1 VNIKNKKTI
10 FKSRLGRQFSF
21 YIIIFSS
28 FFTLFITAFQLNL
41 NYHEEIAQI
50 EKQFTSIAQSYVV
63 SVAHSVWS
71 INEYMIDIELQSI
84 LSLPDVEYVEI
95 SSSDGDKWR
104 SGVQKTSNLKEHHYA
119 LEHDFGTKYDPNIG
133 TLSVYISM
141 ENVYER
147 LLNDVI
153 YILLSNGLKTLCVAA
168 FIFLLVQRMITQRL
182 IYIEDFLNNLSPESP
197 SDQLLLETKSKHK
210 NELNVLEQHINN
222 MLVRQSN
229 YFIELKET
237 NTKLNTLLEERDL
250 LIDYKRKTNTEL
262 EKKVSERTSALSE
275 KMQELDDLKIRAE
288 KANLAK
294 SEFISSMSHE
304 LRTPLNAIIGFSQL
318 FQLGI
323 TDPQV
328 IQDNA
333 EEILLAGNH
342 LLDLIND
349 ILDLSQIESSK
360 LELDIQS
367 CEVNQLLNDSLTL
380 VSELAR
386 QANISIKLEVSES
399 NEFVLADRLRLKQVI
414 INLLTNAIKY
424 NQTNGSVHVNCQEL
438 EDCIQIR
445 ITDKGNGLTADQI
458 KKLFLPFNRL
468 GREKGKIQGTGIGL
482 VICKQLIEKMDGSIG
497 VESKPGVGSVFWV
510 KLPLPEYQEN
520 DQSLLD
526 HEPQHP
532 ETITKTTNIL
542 YIEDSLS
549 NQKVMSAF
557 LKTRKN
563 TQLTLANSAEEG
575 LDLLVS
581 PLPDIILLDIDLP
594 GMNGYEFMGEL
605 ANTPILSDIPVI
617 IVTAKSMLSE
627 RKMVEKYSFSS
638 YVTKPVI
645 MTELFTAIDDA
656 INTTTS

>member
-104 SGVQKTSNLKEHHYA
+104 SGVQNSSNLKEHHYE

-141 ENVYER
+141 ENVYKR

-168 FIFLLVQRMITQRL
+168 FIFFLVQRVITQRL
-182 IYIEDFLNNLSPESP
+182 IYIEEFLNNLSPESP
-197 SDQLLLETKSKHK
+197 TDQLLLETKSKHK

-229 YFIELKET
+229 YFIDLKET
-237 NTKLNTLLEERDL
+237 NAKLNTLLEERDL
-250 LIDYKRKTNTEL
+250 LIDYKRKANTEL
-262 EKKVSERTSALSE
+262 EQKVSERTSALSE
-275 KMQELDDLKIRAE
+275 KMQELDELKIRAE

-360 LELDIQS
+360 LELDTQS
-367 CEVNQLLNDSLTL
+367 CEVHQLLNDSLTL
-380 VSELAR
+380 VSELAK

-424 NQTNGSVHVNCQEL
+424 NQTNGSVHVNCLEL

-458 KKLFLPFNRL
+458 EKLFLPFNRL
-468 GREKGKIQGTGIGL
+468 GREKGTIQGTGIGL
-482 VICKQLIEKMDGSIG
+482 VICKQLIEKMGGSIG

-510 KLPLPEYQEN
+510 NLPLPENQEN
-520 DQSLLD
+520 DLSLLD
-526 HEPQHP
+526 HEPQHQ

-563 TQLTLANSAEEG
+563 TRLTFANSAEEG

-605 ANTPILSDIPVI
+605 ANTPTLSDIPVI

-627 RKMVEKYSFSS
+627 RKMAEKYSFSS

-656 INTTTS
+656 INTATS